1 MSKKV
6 LSIIVPCYNEQD
18 TIHPYISQMT
28 DIEALLPELT
38 FEYWF
43 INDGSKDNTLNVLKE
58 ISKQSEQYNYLS
70 FSRNF
75 GKEAALYAGL
85 EHARGN
91 YITVM
96 DVDLQDPPELLP
108 KMVELLQQDDYDCIG
123 TRRVTREGEP
133 KIRSFFAKKFYKI
146 INKISDIEIVDGARD
161 YRLMSRQMVDAI
173 LELKEYNRFSKGI
186 FSWVGF
192 NTYYLEF
199 ENIERVDG
207 ETSWSFWDL
216 LQYSIDGIISFSEF
230 PLKLSTI
237 LGFISF
243 VASIFALIFIVI
255 RALIFGDPTS
265 GWPSLVCIVLALGGL
280 QLLCLGVVGQ
290 YLGKTFLET
299 KQRPIY
305 IIKDKKISS
314 LKEDW
319 WCYWGLKI

>member
-1 MSKKV
+1 MTKKI
-6 LSIIVPCYNEQD
+6 LSIVVPCYNEQD
-18 TIHPYISQMT
+18 TIIPYITRMT
-28 DIEALLPELT
+28 DIEKLLPNLV
-38 FEYWF
+38 FDYWF
-43 INDGSKDNTLNVLKE
+43 INDGSSDNTLAVLKD
-58 ISKQSEQYNYLS
+58 ITSTSASYNYLS

-85 EHARGN
+85 EHARGD

-108 KMVELLQQDDYDCIG
+108 EMVKLLEQKEHDCIG

-133 KIRSFFAKKFYKI
+133 KIRSFFAKQFYKI
-146 INKISDIEIVDGARD
+146 INKISDVEIVDGARD
-161 YRLMSRQMVDAI
+161 YRLMTRQMVDAI

-192 NTYYLEF
+192 DTYYLEF
-199 ENIERVDG
+199 ENVERVEG
-207 ETSWSFWDL
+207 ETSWSFFDL

-243 VASIFALIFIVI
+243 VASIIALIFIVI

-265 GWPSLVCIVLALGGL
+265 GWPSLVCIILALGGL

-299 KQRPIY
+299 KRRPIY
-305 IIKDKKISS
+305 IIKDKKMSP
-314 LKEDW
+314 LEEE
-319 WCYWGLKI
+319 

>member
-1 MSKKV
+1 MKKKI
-6 LSIIVPCYNEQD
+6 LSIVVPCYNEQD
-18 TIHPYISQMT
+18 TIIPYITRMT
-28 DIEALLPELT
+28 DIEKLLPNLV
-38 FEYWF
+38 FDYWF
-43 INDGSKDNTLNVLKE
+43 INDGSSDNTLAVLKD
-58 ISKQSEQYNYLS
+58 ITSTSASYNYLS

-85 EHARGN
+85 EHARGD

-108 KMVELLQQDDYDCIG
+108 EMVKLLEQKEHDCIG

-133 KIRSFFAKKFYKI
+133 KIRSFFAKQFYKI
-146 INKISDIEIVDGARD
+146 INKISDVEIVDGARD
-161 YRLMSRQMVDAI
+161 YRLMTRQMVDAI

-192 NTYYLEF
+192 DTYYLEF
-199 ENIERVDG
+199 ENVERVEG
-207 ETSWSFWDL
+207 ETSWSFFDL

-243 VASIFALIFIVI
+243 VASIIALIFIVI

-265 GWPSLVCIVLALGGL
+265 GWPSLVCIILALGGL

-299 KQRPIY
+299 KRRPIY
-305 IIKDKKISS
+305 IIKDKKMSP
-314 LKEDW
+314 LEEE
-319 WCYWGLKI
+319 

>member
-58 ISKQSEQYNYLS
+58 ISKQSKQYNYLS

-314 LKEDW
+314 LKED
-319 WCYWGLKI
+319 

>member
-1 MSKKV
+1 MTKKI
-6 LSIIVPCYNEQD
+6 LSIVVPCYNEQD
-18 TIHPYISQMT
+18 TIIPYITRMT
-28 DIEALLPELT
+28 DIEKLLPNLV
-38 FEYWF
+38 FDYWF
-43 INDGSKDNTLNVLKE
+43 INDGSSDNTLAVLKD
-58 ISKQSEQYNYLS
+58 ITSTSASYNYLS

-85 EHARGN
+85 EHARGD

-108 KMVELLQQDDYDCIG
+108 EMVKLLEQKEHDCIG

-133 KIRSFFAKKFYKI
+133 KIRSFFAKQFYKI
-146 INKISDIEIVDGARD
+146 INKISDVEIVDGARD
-161 YRLMSRQMVDAI
+161 YRLMTRQMVDAI

-192 NTYYLEF
+192 DTYYLEF
-199 ENIERVDG
+199 ENIERVEG
-207 ETSWSFWDL
+207 ETSWSFFDL

-243 VASIFALIFIVI
+243 VASIIALIFIVI

-265 GWPSLVCIVLALGGL
+265 GWPSLVCIILALGGL

-299 KQRPIY
+299 KRRPIY
-305 IIKDKKISS
+305 IIKDKKMSP
-314 LKEDW
+314 LEEE
-319 WCYWGLKI
+319 

>member
-1 MSKKV
+1 MTKKI

-18 TIHPYISQMT
+18 TIIPYVTRMT
-28 DIEALLPELT
+28 DIEKLLPNLI
-38 FEYWF
+38 FDYWF
-43 INDGSKDNTLNVLKE
+43 INDGASDNTLEVLKK
-58 ISKQSEQYNYLS
+58 IASTSSRYNYLS

-75 GKEAALYAGL
+75 GKESALYAGL
-85 EHARGN
+85 EHARGD

-108 KMVELLQQDDYDCIG
+108 EMVKLLEQKEHDCIG

-133 KIRSFFAKKFYKI
+133 KIRSFFAKQFYKI
-146 INKISDIEIVDGARD
+146 INKISDVEIVDGARD
-161 YRLMSRQMVDAI
+161 YRLMTRQMVDAI

-192 NTYYLEF
+192 DTYYLEF
-199 ENIERVDG
+199 ENVERVEG
-207 ETSWSFWDL
+207 ETSWSFFDL
-216 LQYSIDGIISFSEF
+216 LQYSINGIISFSEF

-243 VASIFALIFIVI
+243 VASIIALIFIVI

-265 GWPSLVCIVLALGGL
+265 GWPSLVCIILALGGL

-299 KQRPIY
+299 KRRPIY
-305 IIKDKKISS
+305 IIKDKKMSP
-314 LKEDW
+314 LEED
-319 WCYWGLKI
+319 

>member
-1 MSKKV
+1 MTKKM
-6 LSIIVPCYNEQD
+6 LSIVVPCYNEQD
-18 TIHPYISQMT
+18 TINPYITRMM
-28 DIEALLPELT
+28 DIEKLLPNLT

-43 INDGSKDNTLNVLKE
+43 VNDGSKDNTLEVLKKE
-58 ISKQSEQYNYLS
+58 TASSSKYNYLS

-75 GKEAALYAGL
+75 GKESALYAGL
-85 EHARGN
+85 EHARGD

-108 KMVELLQQDDYDCIG
+108 KMVELIEQGEHDCIG
-123 TRRVTREGEP
+123 TRRVTRAGEP
-133 KIRSFFAKKFYKI
+133 KIRSFFAKQFYKI
-146 INKISDIEIVDGARD
+146 INKISDVEIVDGARD

-192 NTYYLEF
+192 DTHYLEF
-199 ENIERVDG
+199 ENIERVEG

-237 LGFISF
+237 LGFMSF
-243 VASIFALIFIVI
+243 IASIIALIFIVI

-265 GWPSLVCIVLALGGL
+265 GWPSLVCIILALGGL

-299 KQRPIY
+299 KRRPIY
-305 IIKDKKISS
+305 IIKDQKISP
-314 LKEDW
+314 LEED
-319 WCYWGLKI
+319 

>member
-28 DIEALLPELT
+28 DIETLLPELT

-43 INDGSKDNTLNVLKE
+43 INDGSKDDTLSVLKE

-85 EHARGN
+85 EHARGD

-108 KMVELLQQDDYDCIG
+108 KMVELLQKDDYDCIG

-192 NTYYLEF
+192 DTYYLEF

-243 VASIFALIFIVI
+243 VASISALIFIVI

-265 GWPSLVCIVLALGGL
+265 GWPSLVCIILALGGL

-314 LKEDW
+314 LEED
-319 WCYWGLKI
+319 